1 MFDYSGYR
9 EVERDNEGY
18 GNCDRFSELH
28 LRLKLTL
35 FKHPLMSD
43 SRLVKISKYLSKYL
57 RHTPDAIG
65 IKLAPSGWVVV
76 DELLT
81 ACAKNKFPITRHN
94 NS

>member
-35 FKHPLMSD
+35 FKHPLRVECCCGEGF
-43 SRLVKISKYLSKYL
+43 RLALF
-57 RHTPDAIG
+57 RG
-65 IKLAPSGWVVV
+65 I
-76 DELLT
+76 
-81 ACAKNKFPITRHN
+81 
-94 NS
+94 